1 MASNT
6 TANLTTQQIS
16 ALRKHDRQVV
26 NLQRIKEAN
35 QKRYEEGC
43 AELEVADP
51 VPPERKPAFRIADDQ
66 RAFLTRDSF
75 VKVEADTSRGRNRPY
90 GYGYITACHGVGGA
104 AIYDVKFTPAYDS
117 GRIHKAISLGY
128 LTSCSPFDDIIAE
141 GTKRRRRQTEISTI
155 PTPSQLVDDRLPIDK
170 LRDALVVGSRRGK
183 KKGWHRRTLGLQTG
197 KLQ

>member
-16 ALRKHDRQVV
+16 ALRKHDRQVL

-75 VKVEADTSRGRNRPY
+75 VKVEADTPCGRNRPH
-90 GYGYITACHGVGGA
+90 GYGYITDIPFWEACSS
-104 AIYDVKFTPAYDS
+104 K
-117 GRIHKAISLGY
+117 
-128 LTSCSPFDDIIAE
+128 
-141 GTKRRRRQTEISTI
+141 KRCAWWR
-155 PTPSQLVDDRLPIDK
+155 
-170 LRDALVVGSRRGK
+170 
-183 KKGWHRRTLGLQTG
+183 W
-197 KLQ
+197 